1 MAITSLTETERK
13 YDVDESMQLPPLAE
27 LGEVKIEDP
36 VTLRAVY
43 YDTPDGALASR
54 LITLRRRAGGKD
66 EGWHLKTPGIN
77 GRTEHQAP
85 LSDELPEEILDLVR
99 AILRGRSVV
108 EVARLTTQRTIATLR
123 GAEGAAL
130 VEVADDL
137 VSATDVHTGILRIW
151 REWEAELLEGAPQDV
166 RERAALLDA
175 VESALVGAG
184 ATPSSS
190 YSKLARATGRT
201 SLAPAGYTASASSAV
216 SSSESSSASSSDDG
230 ELTAL
235 DVVLPVIR
243 QLTDAIIATD
253 ARVRADET
261 DSVHTMRVT
270 VRRLRSVLAVFRGVL
285 DRTVTDPIRDQL
297 RSLGDVLGTA
307 RDAEVRRARGEALL
321 AGKTDGQQN
330 GTGEQAPVFQ
340 ADGDVQRRLV
350 DDPHGE
356 YRVRLGEVVSYLDSA
371 EYFALLDNLDLL
383 VSRPP
388 VTESSLRPARAV
400 VKEALRRQTRRAHKR
415 LKAVEV
421 TDLDALHAARKAS
434 RRVRYVAEALS
445 DGDNAVLGKK
455 TVALAGAAESVQ
467 DLLGDHRDA
476 MLFLDRLEETAR
488 EATEAGENAAA
499 YGALAAAERSNAQSS
514 IDRLGD
520 ARSRLK
526 KTAQR

>member
-13 YDVDESMQLPPLAE
+13 YDVDESMQLPALAE
-27 LGEVKIEDP
+27 LGEVRIEDP

-85 LSDELPEEILDLVR
+85 LGDEPPEEILDLVR
-99 AILRGRSVV
+99 AILRGRHVA
-108 EVARLTTQRTIATLR
+108 EVARLTTQRTIATVH
-123 GAEGAAL
+123 GTDGVAL

-151 REWEAELLEGAPQDV
+151 REWEAELLEGAPEDV

-175 VESALVGAG
+175 VEGALVAAG

-201 SLAPAGYTASASSAV
+201 SLVPVNSATAV
-216 SSSESSSASSSDDG
+216 PEG
-230 ELTAL
+230 EPTAL

-243 QLTDAIIATD
+243 QLTDALIATD
-253 ARVRADET
+253 ARVRADEP

-270 VRRLRSVLAVFRGVL
+270 VRRLRSVLAVFRPVL

-297 RSLGDVLGTA
+297 RAFGDVLGTA

-321 AGKTDGQQN
+321 AGETEGQQN
-330 GTGEQAPVFQ
+330 GTGEQPPVFQ
-340 ADGDVQRRLV
+340 SDGDVHRRLV
-350 DDPHGE
+350 DDPLGE
-356 YRVRLGEVVSYLDSA
+356 YRVRLGEVVAYLDSA
-371 EYFALLDNLDLL
+371 EYFTLLDNLDLL

-388 VTESSLRPARAV
+388 VTDFSLRPARAV
-400 VKEALRRQTRRAHKR
+400 VKEALRRQTRRARKL
-415 LKAVEV
+415 LKAVEI

-434 RRVRYVAEALS
+434 RRVRYVAEALT
-445 DGDNAVLGKK
+445 DGDNALLGKK
-455 TVALAGAAESVQ
+455 TAALAGAAETVQ
-467 DLLGDHRDA
+467 DILGDHRDA
-476 MLFLDRLEETAR
+476 MLFLGRLDETAR

-499 YGALAAAERSNAQSS
+499 YGALAAAERSNAKNS
-514 IDRLGD
+514 IERLGD

-526 KTAQR
+526 KSAQA